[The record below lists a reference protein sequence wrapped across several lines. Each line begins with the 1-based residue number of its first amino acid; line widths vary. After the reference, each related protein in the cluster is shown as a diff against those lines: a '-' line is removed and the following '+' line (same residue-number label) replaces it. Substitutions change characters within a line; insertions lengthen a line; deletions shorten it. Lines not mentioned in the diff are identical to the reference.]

1 MSTTTIEYRAL
12 EKLIE
17 NRRWNYRRDDI
28 PTNPQFDALLKD
40 TFEIVLNGSYGGYCL
55 DSQVRKIM
63 KRRIEDRG
71 YEAFALE
78 HGFDISKFKSLES
91 VSKDDLYDN
100 KCRVYYN
107 GVIEKDENPAVTFL
121 INSSCYR
128 TNPFFIS
135 CVKELK
141 VEDYEDYKSTP
152 IYYKDD
158 SCVYYIEKIP
168 MYLADCASI
177 SEYDGAESI
186 EYEAGHFYKKAI
198 PNLTPETVDDLKLF
212 QQVFDYHISR
222 R

>member
-1 MSTTTIEYRAL
+1 MSVVTTTDYRAL

-17 NRRWNYRRDDI
+17 NRRWNYRRIDI
-28 PTNPQFDALLKD
+28 PTNPQFDELLKD
-40 TFEIVLNGSYGGYCL
+40 SFEIVLNGSYGGYCL
-55 DSQVRKIM
+55 DNQVRKIM
-63 KRRIEDRG
+63 KRRIEECG

-78 HGFDISKFKSLES
+78 HGFDISKCKSK
-91 VSKDDLYDN
+91 SKDKVQKN
-100 KCRVYYN
+100 
-107 GVIEKDENPAVTFL
+107 ENPVVTFL
-121 INSSCYR
+121 INSSFYR

-141 VEDYEDYKSTP
+141 VENCKSTP
-152 IYYKDD
+152 IYYNDD
-158 SCVYYIEKIP
+158 DCVYYIKKIP

-186 EYEAGHFYKKAI
+186 NYEAGHFYKKAI

-212 QQVFDYHISR
+212 QQVFDYYVSR